1 MDFSLVGSETRREV
15 SGDFQ
20 VDLQDQAC
28 CRWQHRDVQSLICG
42 LEDSPSKREKIMTR
56 HLLQ

>member
-1 MDFSLVGSETRREV
+1 MRPPGRFPYFSHIGGSQSEDSDMDLFLGSKTKREV

-28 CRWQHRDVQSLICG
+28 CR
-42 LEDSPSKREKIMTR
+42 
-56 HLLQ
+56 